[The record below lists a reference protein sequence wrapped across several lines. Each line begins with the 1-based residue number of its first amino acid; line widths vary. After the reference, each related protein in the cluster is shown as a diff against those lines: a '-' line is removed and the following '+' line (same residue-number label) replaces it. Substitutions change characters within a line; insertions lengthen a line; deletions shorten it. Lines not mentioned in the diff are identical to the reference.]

1 MADPGETRS
10 AKRQKLLACQR
21 CRHRKQKCTEE
32 RPCENCI
39 QSGAEC
45 LQTQS
50 ASSKLALEPDYVQRL
65 EERIAQLESLVPQ
78 ESLDHIHTRP
88 PDEPVTS
95 RIRTTPNDNSP
106 GRHLQGP
113 GSAHSRDDDHRTRSS
128 RLEWP
133 SNQEFSLIHSNL
145 MPTAR
150 STPDNLGSH
159 LFEAITGIPT
169 QNAQREE
176 PTPEALDLDLDLER
190 FLIQTYFEMAHS
202 QYPLLLRHEFL
213 GWADSWR
220 RDKRACPPEEQWKG
234 FMVYSIAFLMAKRR
248 INGPM
253 RSELMYNLAISR
265 YFPSLI
271 VAPDPLIRAQG
282 FLLLTVYALH
292 MPSKESIITLS
303 SWTMRFCVMAQLH
316 LADPEPGPEP
326 SPVTGEAF
334 IRNQH
339 RRRVFWC
346 AYGIDRAICSTYDL
360 PSCISDSYITVPI
373 FDNIDDNTL
382 LDISTSSTESQSFE
396 PATSPTNVSPAL
408 HVLVGRQL
416 ESEIQDMM
424 LHKDYSEHSDA
435 TSTWRAQIS
444 ERLKEWDR
452 DSAALS
458 HPSQTGYT
466 SSRWLKMIYYYNIVT
481 LYRPTRGMAQGVAGD
496 LSVQACCHALLL
508 FRRFQMARE
517 IAKPWLGI
525 GVTLLYCFYATPIA
539 LWRPS
544 YKSADVP
551 DAIRACSST
560 LAIMAD
566 RWTEAEC
573 LRDVF
578 DILAREVPLGE
589 TWDRPQLMSV
599 AGRRNILEENWQQMS
614 EIVIHRPTLRMIR
627 EMATECFVS
636 EVELGNYEQ
645 LHPSDAGLDEEA
657 AALLIDA
664 MDLQWVNSAHPPP
677 LEMGQGFSYFQL

>member
-1 MADPGETRS
+1 MADPGETRL

-21 CRHRKQKCTEE
+21 CRYRKQKCTEE

-39 QSGAEC
+39 QSG
-45 LQTQS
+45 TQS

-65 EERIAQLESLVPQ
+65 EERVAQLESLVPQ

-88 PDEPVTS
+88 PDEPATS

-133 SNQEFSLIHSNL
+133 SNQEFSLINSNL
-145 MPTAR
+145 MPTAQ
-150 STPDNLGSH
+150 STLDSLGSH

-169 QNAQREE
+169 QHARREE
-176 PTPEALDLDLDLER
+176 PTPEALDLDSDLER

-220 RDKRACPPEEQWKG
+220 RGKRACPPEEQWKG

-253 RSELMYNLAISR
+253 RSE
-265 YFPSLI
+265 
-271 VAPDPLIRAQG
+271 
-282 FLLLTVYALH
+282 
-292 MPSKESIITLS
+292 
-303 SWTMRFCVMAQLH
+303 
-316 LADPEPGPEP
+316 
-326 SPVTGEAF
+326 
-334 IRNQH
+334 H

-382 LDISTSSTESQSFE
+382 LDISTSTESQSIE
-396 PATSPTNVSPAL
+396 PVTSPTNVSPAL
-408 HVLVGRQL
+408 YVLVGRQI

-435 TSTWRAQIS
+435 VSAWRVQIS

-578 DILAREVPLGE
+578 DILARE
-589 TWDRPQLMSV
+589 LMSA

-614 EIVIHRPTLRMIR
+614 EIVIHRSTLRMIR

-645 LHPSDAGLDEEA
+645 LHPDAGLDAEA
-657 AALLIDA
+657 AVLLIDA
-664 MDLQWVNSAHPPP
+664 MDLQWVNAAHPPP